1 MSQWRL
7 TDEANSSPIWSA
19 AQLNKASTRAEA
31 NTLFGNT
38 TANAYFN
45 NVTIGSYGVSGNPG
59 ELAGT
64 TRIASVTVT
73 AAGSGFTVRPTVTFD
88 NTGTGGT
95 GVAGNTTARVVSL
108 TVGDTKG
115 SGYSPG
121 DTLSTGDGTGT
132 AATINVTSIGTI
144 SSQDETS
151 FNASGANGTFVG
163 GSDFDAA
170 DTITLSDG
178 SVITV
183 DTVAANVVTEF
194 TVTSN
199 STSGNTTNN
208 PTLTQS
214 ATSGSGTGFTLTL
227 GDDNQQV
234 FALALLTGGSFT
246 VLPTLDENALANTTG
261 TGSSAT
267 ADLVMG
273 LNTVTLTDQGSGYSS
288 APTVTIGGSGG
299 VGATAT
305 AVLQATGAADGA
317 SAGWNLRTELAN
329 GRVRYECLVA
339 TPRISGDADDDAV
352 LPE

>member
-19 AQLNKASTRAEA
+19 AQLHKASTRAQA
-31 NTLFGNT
+31 NLLFGNT

-45 NVTIGSYGVSGNPG
+45 NATIGSYGVSGNPG
-59 ELAGT
+59 EKGGT
-64 TRIASVTVT
+64 TRVASVTVT
-73 AAGSGFTVRPTVTFD
+73 NAGSGFTVRPTVTFD

-108 TVGDTKG
+108 TVGDVKG

-121 DTLSTGDGTGT
+121 DTLTVDGGTGT
-132 AATINVTSIGTI
+132 GATINVTSVSTI
-144 SSQDETS
+144 SSQDEAS
-151 FNASGANGTFVG
+151 FNNSGANGTFVG
-163 GSDFDAA
+163 GSNFDAA

-183 DTVAANVVTEF
+183 DNVAANVVTEF

-199 STSGNTTNN
+199 STSAITTNN

-214 ATSGSGTGFTLTL
+214 ATSGAGTGFTLTL
-227 GDDNQQV
+227 GDNNQQV
-234 FALALLTGGSFT
+234 RTLGLLTGGSYT

-261 TGSSAT
+261 TGSNAT
-267 ADLVMG
+267 ADLVIG
-273 LNTVTLTDQGSGYSS
+273 LNTVTLTNQGSGYKT

-305 AVLQATGAADGA
+305 ATLQSNPEVRGAT
-317 SAGWNLRTELAN
+317 AGWNLRTELVN

-339 TPRISGDADDDAV
+339 TKNISGDADDDAV